1 MSVEGCFIGEICT
14 TIIAFI
20 ISWIVTSAAAATTA
34 ATTAATASHDTIS
47 AAAIVAITSR
57 MKCVVSHNKIHSFH
71 DLFSDFIFQFI
82 L

>member
-20 ISWIVTSAAAATTA
+20 ISWIVTSAAAA
-34 ATTAATASHDTIS
+34 ATTATASHDTIS